1 MDTLKE
7 GASGADVVKL
17 QDALRTHGFPPGT
30 SDGNFGP
37 ATEAAVLAFQKSQG
51 LLADGVVGPTTA
63 VALGFAPADIPP
75 PGPMPDVTVAIVAKM
90 FPFTHMGSIAATL
103 PHVLAAL
110 QAAGLTDLPMVLA
123 ALGTIRAE
131 TEGFVPIS
139 EGISRFNTS
148 PGGHPFDLYD
158 HRADLGNQGPP
169 DGASFKGR
177 GYVQLTGRVN
187 YAHFGPLVAAPNL
200 VDNPDLANDP
210 DIAARILA
218 AFIGSKRLAIGHALL
233 NNDLATARRL
243 VNGGSNG
250 LDRFSEAY
258 RIGLGLLKPATG

>member
-1 MDTLKE
+1 MDLLQE
-7 GASGADVVKL
+7 GASGPQVVTLQTKL
-17 QDALRTHGFPPGT
+17 KERGFSPGT
-30 SDGNFGP
+30 IDGNFGP
-37 ATEAAVLAFQKSQG
+37 GTQAALLAFQKSQG
-51 LLADGVVGPTTA
+51 LLADGVVGSSTA
-63 VALGFAPADIPP
+63 AALGFEAADVPAPP
-75 PGPMPDVTVAIVAKM
+75 PMPNVTLGIVAKM
-90 FPFTHMGSIAATL
+90 FPFTPLDNINDNL

-110 QAAGLTDLPMVLA
+110 QAAGLTDLPIVLA
-123 ALGTIRAE
+123 ALATIRAE
-131 TEGFVPIS
+131 TEGFVPIP

-187 YAHFGPLVAAPNL
+187 YVQFGPLVRVPNL
-200 VDNPDLANDP
+200 VGTPDQASDP
-210 DIAARILA
+210 DVAARLLV
-218 AFIGSKRLAIGHALL
+218 AFISSRRIRIKQALL
-233 NNDLATARRL
+233 EGDLATARRQ

-258 RIGLGLLKPATG
+258 TVGMRLLGS